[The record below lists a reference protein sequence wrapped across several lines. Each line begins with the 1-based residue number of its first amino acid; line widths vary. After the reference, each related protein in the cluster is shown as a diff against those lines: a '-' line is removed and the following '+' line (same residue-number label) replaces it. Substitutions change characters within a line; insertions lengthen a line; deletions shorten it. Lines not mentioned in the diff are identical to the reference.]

1 MVKTFAIS
9 HLYLHSQNNV
19 HGYQLLLALI
29 VHCIHM
35 QNFVKKLHGC
45 KVIHKKCESFSVW
58 MISNVWYSPDRIH
71 FNSAILL
78 SDCFI
83 KKYLVKSIGT
93 YSHIATG

>member
-9 HLYLHSQNNV
+9 RLYLHSHNDV
-19 HGYQLLLALI
+19 HDYQLLLPFI

-35 QNFVKKLHGC
+35 QKFVKNLHGC
-45 KVIHKKCESFSVW
+45 KVIHKKCESFSLR
-58 MISNVWYSPDRIH
+58 MISNVQYSLDRIP

-93 YSHIATG
+93 CSHIATS